1 MYMPDAIIK
10 ILQHPDFKRGIA
22 WERKFFPAKELISD
36 ENEQSRNI
44 YIVENGEVRIL
55 GHLSLD
61 NGHAIRPGYCDLG
74 PGAIFGEL
82 TLFNSEPRDSSV
94 EAVSDCQ
101 VIIIDAPVL
110 EEFLNSNPVLGYSF
124 LKELYLLLVK
134 RLRQTNNR
142 VNSLFAWGLK
152 AHGIDQHL

>member
-1 MYMPDAIIK
+1 MPMPDAIIK
-10 ILQHPDFKRGIA
+10 ILQHPDFQRGIA
-22 WERKFFPAKELISD
+22 WERKYFPAQALITA
-36 ENEQSRNI
+36 ENEKSRNI

-55 GHLSLD
+55 GHLCLE
-61 NGHAIRPGYCDLG
+61 NGHSVRPGYCDLG

-94 EAVSDCQ
+94 EAVSDCHVV
-101 VIIIDAPVL
+101 VIDGAVL
-110 EEFLNSNPVLGYSF
+110 EEFLNSNPELGFSF
-124 LKELYLLLVK
+124 MKEIYLLLVK

-152 AHGIDQHL
+152 VHGIDQHL